1 MFQIQTV
8 SAETDLPAILDYYPN
23 CDYQVMKVHSLK
35 VTTDELSAG
44 KAKLSLL
51 NKLRRKGRDIGADAV
66 IVTEKVVKEL
76 MNIEKNLGTH
86 SKKISKYALS
96 FKAVLI
102 KLCESTDKRDQKRT
116 PINHEGNSVKTTF
129 ISSTTIR
136 NKIIFNPP
144 AKAELNHPIVNN
156 KELSLVNG
164 LYGVKIGASFEDVI
178 NTLGDPSI
186 VLSEFEGEA
195 ILGYGRKLWFFFQ
208 VNKLVKIDTQ
218 LDSVSPTLLNKIP
231 LRNYFDDNP
240 WMIDNKLVRQSTL
253 AEVKS
258 TLGIKTQLNNYNQL
272 IQSDKGNRLILSF
285 SFREDIDNNTKEY
298 FLDSFTLQIKDYS
311 QPSHEISYNPERQF
325 DDLSLAIAELTEG
338 KEIFWRELKAKLGQ
352 PLGRITLTATSF
364 VDIYNANLLIGI
376 KSGELDNIL
385 LLEPLFNLP
394 KRQMK
399 DAWYLGEYV
408 EGKSIEQLKKLFPA
422 DAFELANKIIID
434 AEQYQLTL
442 SFFDS
447 EEKTALYEAE
457 LSF

>member
-1 MFQIQTV
+1 MFHFQAV
-8 SAETDLPAILDYYPN
+8 SAETELPAILDYYPN
-23 CDYQVMKVHSLK
+23 CDYQVMKVQSIK
-35 VTTDELSAG
+35 IKTEDPSADQT
-44 KAKLSLL
+44 KLSLL
-51 NKLRRKGRDIGADAV
+51 NKLRRKGRDIGADAI
-66 IVTEKVVKEL
+66 IVTEKFVKKL
-76 MNIEKNLGTH
+76 MNIEKYVFTH
-86 SKKISKYALS
+86 STDISKYALS
-96 FKAVLI
+96 FKAELI

-116 PINHEGNSVKTTF
+116 PFNHEGNSVKTTLL
-129 ISSTTIR
+129 STTTIR
-136 NKIIFNPP
+136 TNIVLNPLE
-144 AKAELNHPIVNN
+144 KAELNHPIIKN

-164 LYGVKIGASFEDVI
+164 IYGVKVGASYEEVI
-178 NTLGDPSI
+178 STLGDPSI
-186 VLSEFEGEA
+186 VLSEFEDEA

-231 LRNYFDDNP
+231 LRNYFDDSP
-240 WMIDNKLVRQSTL
+240 WMVDNKLARQSTL

-258 TLGIKTQLNNYNQL
+258 TLGIKTQLNYNNQL
-272 IQSDKGNRLILSF
+272 IQTDKGNQLVLSF
-285 SFREDIDNNTKEY
+285 SFRKDIDNNTKEY
-298 FLDSFTLQIKDYS
+298 FLDSFTLQTKGYR
-311 QPSHEISYNPERQF
+311 QPSHQISYNRELQF
-325 DDLSLAIAELTEG
+325 DDLSLAFVELTEG
-338 KEIFWRELKAKLGQ
+338 KEVSWNGLKAKLGQ

-364 VDIYNANLLIGI
+364 VDIYNANLLIAI

-422 DAFELANKIIID
+422 DPFELDDKIIIG

-442 SFFDS
+442 FFEDN
-447 EEKTALYEAE
+447 EDKAALYEAE